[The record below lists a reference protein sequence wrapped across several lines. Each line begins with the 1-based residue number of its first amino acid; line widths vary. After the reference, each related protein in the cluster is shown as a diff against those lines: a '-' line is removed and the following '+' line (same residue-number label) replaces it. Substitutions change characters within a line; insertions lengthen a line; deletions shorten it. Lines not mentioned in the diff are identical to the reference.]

1 MDPRTEAS
9 INQTLLHIARERTLI
24 SVTHRL
30 SSVKDYD
37 MIIVMD
43 QGGIAECGNH
53 QELLQKNGIY
63 SNLWEKQYGFVV
75 DDSMQYAEI
84 TAERLS
90 KLPLFGRLDH
100 RLLQM
105 MADMFVSEQF
115 ASERT
120 LIYEGDYGNKFYIIV
135 RGQVEVLKKL
145 ADGTEKRLTVLHDG
159 DHFGEIALLRNI
171 PRTATVRART
181 PCLVLSLQR
190 EKFSRILETA
200 PDIKKAL
207 EEEAELRFRGQS

>member
-1 MDPRTEAS
+1 
-9 INQTLLHIARERTLI
+9 
-24 SVTHRL
+24 
-30 SSVKDYD
+30 
-37 MIIVMD
+37 
-43 QGGIAECGNH
+43 
-53 QELLQKNGIY
+53 
-63 SNLWEKQYGFVV
+63 
-75 DDSMQYAEI
+75 
-84 TAERLS
+84 
-90 KLPLFGRLDH
+90 
-100 RLLQM
+100 
-105 MADMFVSEQF
+105 
-115 ASERT
+115 
-120 LIYEGDYGNKFYIIV
+120 YGNKFYIIV

-145 ADGTEKRLTVLHDG
+145 ADGTERRLTVLHDG